1 MTDRVY
7 PSSKPTANGT
17 TTTAGVA
24 NLSFPATK
32 AQLYNASRP
41 AYRPQPPRHHRRQR
55 SCCCS
60 CCLWTTLIVFLIL
73 LLSAIAGTIFWVLYR
88 PHRPTFSLSS
98 LQIPQ
103 FNLTSSSS
111 SSQLSSKFN
120 LTINAHNPNKKL
132 EFLYDPMS
140 VSITADGV
148 DVGDGSIPGFVHF
161 RKNTTILRTTITSNG
176 QSMDSTSVSV
186 LKSDLKNKK
195 SLPMKIELDT
205 KVKVKIGGL
214 KSNKVGIKVLCE
226 GIKAAVPTGKKAT
239 LATTSNANCKVDL
252 RIKIWKWT
260 F

>member
-7 PSSKPTANGT
+7 PSSKPTA
-17 TTTAGVA
+17 TAGVA

-195 SLPMKIELDT
+195 SLPMKIELDS

-239 LATTSNANCKVDL
+239 MATTSNANCKVDL

>member
-17 TTTAGVA
+17 TNTAGVA

-32 AQLYNASRP
+32 GQLYNASRP

-60 CCLWTTLIVFLIL
+60 CCLWTTLILLLIL
-73 LLSAIAGTIFWVLYR
+73 LLSSIAGTIFWVLYR
-88 PHRPTFSLSS
+88 PHHPTFSLSS

-103 FNLTSSSS
+103 FNLTPSSSS
-111 SSQLSSKFN
+111 SKLSSKFN

-132 EFLYDPMS
+132 EFLYDPIS
-140 VSITADGV
+140 VSISADGV

-161 RKNTTILRTTITSNG
+161 RKNTTILRTTIASNG

-214 KSNKVGIKVLCE
+214 KTNKVGVRVLCE

-239 LATTSNANCKVDL
+239 VATTSNANCKVDL